1 MLSDATTHYKVLNIK
16 YIKGY
21 DLYVWMNITLTGIKA
36 NKTIATAWTFSL
48 DWDCFIKAYQD
59 DRYYNFNF
67 ASQRRVKIKYAID
80 NY

>member
-36 NKTIATAWTFSL
+36 NKTIATA
-48 DWDCFIKAYQD
+48 
-59 DRYYNFNF
+59 
-67 ASQRRVKIKYAID
+67 
-80 NY
+80 